1 MDAIEDKL
9 LVAALNRCIE
19 VCIDAERAYAI
30 AAATAREPSLKS
42 FLRAQCNERADFV
55 QRLQRAVGDLGA
67 WPENEGTT
75 KGALR
80 RRFMDIERGL
90 EPWHD
95 DRRVLADALREERAA
110 RDAYERALP
119 AARADEMPIDVRIM
133 LREQRASMENA
144 SDELARRLAS
154 APRHDGARRESRAPN
169 T

>member
-1 MDAIEDKL
+1 MDAIETKL
-9 LVAALNRCIE
+9 VVTALNRCIE
-19 VCIDAERAYAI
+19 ICIDAERAYAI
-30 AAATAREPSLKS
+30 AAATARDASLKT

-55 QRLQRAVGDLGA
+55 QRLQRAVADLGA
-67 WPENEGTT
+67 YPENEGTT

-95 DRRVLADALREERAA
+95 DRRVITDALREERSA
-110 RDAYERALP
+110 RDAWESALP

-133 LREQRASMENA
+133 LREQRAAMERA
-144 SDELARRLAS
+144 SDELGQRLAS
-154 APRHDGARRESRAPN
+154 APRHELERREARAPN

>member
-1 MDAIEDKL
+1 MDAIENKL

-30 AAATAREPSLKS
+30 AAATARDASLKT

-55 QRLQRAVGDLGA
+55 QRLQHAVSELGA
-67 WPENEGTT
+67 FPENEGTT

-95 DRRVLADALREERAA
+95 DRRVLADALREERAS

-133 LREQRASMENA
+133 LREQRASMELA
-144 SDELARRLAS
+144 SDELARRLDA
-154 APRHDGARRESRAPN
+154 APRHDVSRREARAPN

>member
-1 MDAIEDKL
+1 MSSNEDKL
-9 LVAALNRCIE
+9 LVASLNQCIE

-30 AAATAREPSLKS
+30 AAATARDASLKT

-55 QRLQRAVGDLGA
+55 QRLQRAVVELGA
-67 WPENEGTT
+67 YPENEGTT

-80 RRFMDIERGL
+80 RRFMDIERGF

-95 DRRVLADALREERAA
+95 DRRVIADALREERAA
-110 RDAYERALP
+110 RDSYDRALP

-133 LREQRASMENA
+133 LREQRAAMELA
-144 SDELARRLAS
+144 SDELGRQLAS
-154 APRHDGARRESRAPN
+154 APRPAARREARAPN